1 MSRITLRQPLWP
13 AYIALLL
20 FTLILTSLTL
30 QQVGASP
37 LPDLI
42 NNHENSTEIST
53 DITTNTDVYVIKAV
67 VYEIGILA
75 DEDNTTISESIE
87 GQEKINISWYNSPQ
101 EDEFS

>member
-87 GQEKINISWYNSPQ
+87 G
-101 EDEFS
+101 